1 MTTQSKTLG
10 IVIPAYNEKESISQ
24 LIVTLLEINLI
35 NSIVIVD
42 DSPTDDTAKIVRSFE
57 NRGVTLIRR
66 THKGGRG
73 SAVIEGLR
81 FLTKETSNSIF
92 LEMDADFSHPPAQI
106 PEIAQELVNRNL
118 DTLIASRYLPESQIL
133 NWPMSRRI
141 FSKMANFLARIFLNV
156 GITDYT
162 NGYRCY
168 SRRAAELIAA
178 EAGQYGKGFIAL
190 SEILVRLKLAHHSI
204 GEVPTKFVNR
214 VRGESSVGWSEI
226 SQSLTGL
233 FKITWFYW
241 SSRFSK

>member
-1 MTTQSKTLG
+1 MTVQNIKLG
-10 IVIPAYNEKESISQ
+10 VVIPAYNEMESIAQ
-24 LIVTLLEINLI
+24 LILTLLDINLI

-42 DSPTDDTAKIVRSFE
+42 DSPTEDTAKIVKSFE

-66 THKGGRG
+66 SHKGGRG

-81 FLTKETSNSIF
+81 FLTKDSSNLIF
-92 LEMDADFSHPPAQI
+92 LEMDADFSHPPSQI
-106 PEIAQELVNRNL
+106 PEIAQALVNHNL
-118 DTLIASRYLPESQIL
+118 DMIIASRYLSESQIL

-141 FSKMANFLARIFLNV
+141 FSKMANLLARIFLNV

-168 SRRAAELIAA
+168 SRRAAELIGT

-190 SEILVRLKLAHHSI
+190 SEILVRLKLANHAI

>member
-1 MTTQSKTLG
+1 MTIQSKTLG
-10 IVIPAYNEKESISQ
+10 VVVPAYNEKESISQ
-24 LIVTLLEINLI
+24 LILKLLEINLI
-35 NSIVIVD
+35 NAIVVVD
-42 DSPTDDTAKIVRSFE
+42 DSPAEDTAKIVRPFE

-81 FLTKETSNSIF
+81 YLTKDSANAIF
-92 LEMDADFSHPPAQI
+92 LEMDADFSHPPSQI
-106 PEIAQELVNRNL
+106 PEIAQALVANNL
-118 DTLIASRYLPESQIL
+118 DMIIASRYLPKSEIL
-133 NWPMSRRI
+133 NWPLSRRI

-168 SRRAAELIAA
+168 SRRAAELIGK

-190 SEILVRLKLAHHSI
+190 SEILVRLKLAHHAI